1 MPSLQRLR
9 LGNIHSWCGISHL
22 RQLTALT
29 ELSFQRCAGSVLPP
43 DASAVGTLANLRKLS
58 TYTLEPALLLPSLT
72 VLRNLTD
79 LSMHLGNCHDPDVPD
94 CSVLRSLQHLTY
106 LKWDWWR
113 LKPMQLPVL
122 SAICACS
129 SLVHLELL
137 CGLAG
142 AAAIRKLAAMPN
154 LRRLALGSISIE
166 EPVDCPCAWE
176 HVTLRE
182 SRSPRDLL
190 MLPLASVRT
199 IKLIDPR
206 WTFVSDTSGGCIAA
220 ASAELSAAA
229 SVLSGRAEPFRLSVK
244 WDKWP
249 GRSLSPL
256 ITALYPVAD
265 CLTSL
270 DLTHWMVDE
279 ELVQLLATFSKL
291 KGLRL
296 HDCQVAE
303 GAWVSVPIHLRSLG
317 ELDVFSPISPR
328 EAKRLAID
336 VVGVTPA
343 EAGEQ
348 DESACF
354 SLCLR
359 QSLHL
364 ISEVDADYVNRQRA
378 DAGKR
383 AVCFSV
389 E

>member
-1 MPSLQRLR
+1 MPSLQRLK
-9 LGNIHSWCGISHL
+9 LGNIHSWSGIGHL

-29 ELSFQRCAGSVLPP
+29 ELSFQRCAGSVIPP
-43 DASAVGTLANLRKLS
+43 DASAVGTLVNLVKLS
-58 TYTLEPALLLPSLT
+58 TYTLEPAQLLPSLT
-72 VLRNLTD
+72 GLRKLSD

-122 SAICACS
+122 STICSCS

-190 MLPLASVRT
+190 MLPLASVLT
-199 IKLIDPR
+199 IKLVDPR
-206 WTFVSDTSGGCIAA
+206 WTFVSNAGGSCVAA
-220 ASAELSAAA
+220 AAAEISAAA
-229 SVLSGRAEPFRLSVK
+229 CVLSGRAEPFRLSVK

-249 GRSLSPL
+249 GSSLSPL
-256 ITALYPVAD
+256 ITALYPVAG

-270 DLTHWMVDE
+270 DLTHWMVNA
-279 ELVQLLATFSKL
+279 ELVLLLATFSKL
-291 KGLRL
+291 RGLRL
-296 HDCQVAE
+296 HDCNVAE
-303 GAWVSVPIHLRSLG
+303 GAWVSVPSIRSLG

-336 VVGVTPA
+336 VEGVAPG
-343 EAGEQ
+343 EAGEP

-359 QSLHL
+359 QSLRV
-364 ISEVDADYVNRQRA
+364 ISQVDADYVNKQRSA
-378 DAGKR
+378 AGKR